1 MHPIRHSH
9 VSSSKKRH
17 PLLARWWPARELTPR
32 EQEILE
38 RSKRN
43 HPSQALPR
51 ESSDDQEDER

>member
-1 MHPIRHSH
+1 MHPIRRSH
-9 VSSSKKRH
+9 ISSSKSRH
-17 PLLARWWPARELTPR
+17 PLLTRWWPARELTPR

-43 HPSQALPR
+43 HPSALPR